1 MGYTRKYFC
10 INGGIP
16 VVKKRCFKGC
26 INKKGFTLI
35 ELLVVVLIIG
45 ILAAIAL
52 PQYQKA
58 VFNSRVAKAMARVR
72 AFDQSAADF
81 YLSHGYYANKW
92 DALVLNPGADCYASN
107 TFCQFSVAKGLM
119 FQIIISTGYTTGN
132 YYQWYCM
139 ATVGNTLAED
149 FCSKRG
155 RYYKTAHDYKYYRLK
170 SISPAGTTYYGQTH
184 FM

>member
-10 INGGIP
+10 INGGTA
-16 VVKKRCFKGC
+16 VVKKDCCSRS
-26 INKKGFTLI
+26 IKGFTLI
-35 ELLVVVLIIG
+35 ELLVVVIIIG

-58 VFNSRVAKAMARVR
+58 VFNSRVAKAMVRVR

-92 DALVLNPGADCYASN
+92 DALVLNPGSSCYASN
-107 TFCQFSVAKGLM
+107 AFCQFSVAKGLM
-119 FQIIISTGYTTGN
+119 FQIMISSGYTTGN
-132 YYQWYCM
+132 YYRWQCM

-149 FCSKRG
+149 YCSKHG
-155 RYYKTAHDYKYYRLK
+155 SYSTTMNGYKYYRLK